1 VTDEKVALVT
11 AASRGMGA
19 ACARELAARGY
30 ALGLLA
36 RSEDVETLAQEIG
49 GFAVRGSVDSAADLE
64 ALVAAA
70 LERHGRVDAVVV
82 NTGHAAKGELLALTD
97 DDWHRGLDLLLLP
110 AIRLARLVVPAM
122 LERGAGAFVNISSF
136 AAVEPG
142 LRFPVSGAVRA
153 ALGGFAKLFAQRYA
167 RVGLRMNNVLPG
179 WIETYPVDAES
190 LAAIPAARAG
200 APEEVAKAAAWLLS
214 DDAAYVNGQSLLVD
228 GGLVRAV

>member
-1 VTDEKVALVT
+1 MTGRKVALVT

-36 RSEDVETLAQEIG
+36 RSAAVGELAGELG
-49 GFAVRGSVDSAADLE
+49 GFAVRGSVDRAGDLE

-70 LERHGRVDAVVV
+70 LGRHGRIDAVVV
-82 NTGHAAKGELLALTD
+82 NTGHAAKGELLELTD

-110 AIRLARLVVPAM
+110 AIRLARLAVPAM
-122 LERGAGAFVNISSF
+122 LERGAGAFVTISSF
-136 AAVEPG
+136 AAAEPG

-153 ALGGFAKLFAQRYA
+153 ALGNFAKLFAQRYA
-167 RVGLRMNNVLPG
+167 RFGLRMNNVLPG
-179 WIETYPVDAES
+179 WVDTYPVDAES
-190 LAAIPAARAG
+190 LAAIPAARAAG
-200 APEEVAKAAAWLLS
+200 AEEVARVVAFLAG
-214 DDAAYVNGQSLLVD
+214 DDASYVNGQSLLVD